1 MHEVNYLTKPIYE
14 LHEFPE
20 HLALNG
26 HEIGFWHFPEGYNS
40 GEVRSL
46 GWKSQIQGRVVSGAA
61 LTLFTPP
68 IVGSLLGRLFSALTA
83 NYFARKAIE
92 EFQPDLVVSFSVPTQ
107 GWQLIRAAKK
117 LNVPVMFRALD
128 VSHKIRKGIFSRL
141 IYRAESFV
149 YRNVDWV
156 SANNPAMLE
165 YCQSMGAHPSKS
177 SVDWPPIDLRR
188 FTHAKPALSLKNQLG
203 IPENRKIVL
212 YMGSFFY
219 FSGLPEVIREFAK
232 SAFDEHLVLIGGG
245 EQDEELREMVENLGV
260 KDKVTFTGFIDFEDL
275 PSYLKMADVAMN
287 PMQLSLVADAAIP
300 NKVIQYLAS
309 GLKVVSTRL
318 RGLELTFGESSY
330 LQMVD
335 SPQDVTGRAL
345 EICRESSQ
353 SGDMAESVDLE
364 RFTLSVAITAFDQR
378 CSEVA
383 RNA

>member
-14 LHEFPE
+14 MHEFPE

-141 IYRAESFV
+141 IYRAESFFL
-149 YRNVDWV
+149 RKLDWV
-156 SANNPAMLE
+156 SAN
-165 YCQSMGAHPSKS
+165 K
-177 SVDWPPIDLRR
+177 
-188 FTHAKPALSLKNQLG
+188 T
-203 IPENRKIVL
+203 
-212 YMGSFFY
+212 
-219 FSGLPEVIREFAK
+219 
-232 SAFDEHLVLIGGG
+232 
-245 EQDEELREMVENLGV
+245 
-260 KDKVTFTGFIDFEDL
+260 
-275 PSYLKMADVAMN
+275 
-287 PMQLSLVADAAIP
+287 PMFV
-300 NKVIQYLAS
+300 
-309 GLKVVSTRL
+309 
-318 RGLELTFGESSY
+318 
-330 LQMVD
+330 
-335 SPQDVTGRAL
+335 
-345 EICRESSQ
+345 
-353 SGDMAESVDLE
+353 
-364 RFTLSVAITAFDQR
+364 
-378 CSEVA
+378 
-383 RNA
+383 